1 MRLTVGN
8 RVESKFSGKIYNVSR
23 ITEDWILL
31 EEEGGISQVLTGKK
45 NMDLSFKRLK
55 GGAERR
61 GGMVPVPVF
70 QQNVRG

>member
-31 EEEGGISQVLTGKK
+31 EEEGGISQVLTGRK
-45 NMDLSFKRLK
+45 NLELFSTRWKEKEKSEEEAPAAF
-55 GGAERR
+55 A
-61 GGMVPVPVF
+61 P
-70 QQNVRG
+70 